1 MDFRF
6 LRCIF
11 IGFTV
16 VLLGCQSSPDFEALK
31 SEIVVLHKTE
41 IDAHWKKD
49 IDFFV
54 RDISE
59 DYMAVSNGEIQR
71 PALEDI
77 RSRFSN
83 YLNNT
88 MFTEYRDVAE
98 PIIGSSKDG
107 SLAWAIFQIK
117 VVGKR
122 TLDDGSARDLDFT
135 CAWLTLYERQDDTW
149 MRLTD
154 VSTFK

>member
-1 MDFRF
+1 MDLKF
-6 LRCIF
+6 LKCIF

-31 SEIVVLHKTE
+31 SEIAALHKTE

-59 DYMAVSNGEIQR
+59 DYMAVSNGEVQR

-77 RSRFSN
+77 RSRFDS
-83 YLNNT
+83 YLTNT
-88 MFTEYRDVAE
+88 TFTEYRDLAE
-98 PIIGSSKDG
+98 PIIGLSKDG

-122 TLDDGSARDLDFT
+122 TLDDGSVRDLDFT

>member
-1 MDFRF
+1 MDYKF
-6 LRCIF
+6 LRPIF

-16 VLLGCQSSPDFEALK
+16 VLFGCQSSPDFEALK
-31 SEIVVLHKTE
+31 SEIKALHKTE

-59 DYMAVSNGEIQR
+59 DYMAVANGEIQR
-71 PALEDI
+71 PTLEDI
-77 RSRFSN
+77 RSRFST
-83 YLNNT
+83 YLTNT
-88 MFTEYRDVAE
+88 TFTEYRDVAE
-98 PIIGSSKDG
+98 PIVGFSKDG
-107 SLAWAIFQIK
+107 SLAWAILQIK

-122 TLDDGSARDLDFT
+122 TTDDGSVRDLDFT
-135 CAWLTLYERQDDTW
+135 CAWLTLYERQGDMW

>member
-1 MDFRF
+1 MDLRFFR
-6 LRCIF
+6 RIF
-11 IGFTV
+11 IVFTV
-16 VLLGCQSSPDFEALK
+16 VQLGCQSSPDFEALK
-31 SEIVVLHKTE
+31 SEIVALHKTE

-54 RDISE
+54 RNISE
-59 DYMAVSNGEIQR
+59 DYMAVSNGEVQR

-88 MFTEYRDVAE
+88 TFTEYRDVAE
-98 PIIGSSKDG
+98 PIIGFSKDG
-107 SLAWAIFQIK
+107 SLAWAILQIK

-122 TLDDGSARDLDFT
+122 TLDDGSVRDLDFT
-135 CAWLTLYERQDDTW
+135 CAWLTLYERQDNTW

>member
-1 MDFRF
+1 MDFKF

-16 VLLGCQSSPDFEALK
+16 VLLGCQSSPDFEVLK
-31 SEIVVLHKTE
+31 SEIVALHKIE

-59 DYMAVSNGEIQR
+59 DYMTVSNGEIQR
-71 PALEDI
+71 PTLEDI
-77 RSRFSN
+77 RSRFSS
-83 YLNNT
+83 YLINT
-88 MFTEYRDVAE
+88 TFTEYRDVAE
-98 PIIGSSKDG
+98 PIIGFSKDG
-107 SLAWAIFQIK
+107 FLAWAIFQIT
-117 VVGKR
+117 VAGKR
-122 TLDDGSARDLDFT
+122 MQDDGSVRDLDFT
-135 CAWLTLYERQDDTW
+135 CAWLTLYERQGDTW
-149 MRLTD
+149 VRLTD